1 MSRRKYLLLLT
12 YTRNQIVEKLQQVM
26 NKSLSARSLSKWML
40 RGMGWFYIDM
50 REMVELY
57 YLYNHRFV
65 LDTKKYEKYIGSL
78 PVTELEEGLRETVN
92 AKQQGM

>member
-1 MSRRKYLLLLT
+1 
-12 YTRNQIVEKLQQVM
+12 
-26 NKSLSARSLSKWML
+26 
-40 RGMGWFYIDM
+40 M